1 MRAEGKVVKGKGFH
15 QYVQTRSRTEAKKE
29 LVAAYGEFVPT
40 TPKHRY
46 VHFAGD
52 KRKKRELQK
61 ALMLT
66 PLPYPKRE
74 TG

>member
-1 MRAEGKVVKGKGFH
+1 MRDEGKSVKGKGFH
-15 QYVQTRSRTEAKKE
+15 QYVQTRSRAEAKKE
-29 LVAAYGEFVPT
+29 LVAANGEFVPT

-52 KRKKRELQK
+52 RRKLRELRE

-66 PLPYPKRE
+66 PLPYPKRD